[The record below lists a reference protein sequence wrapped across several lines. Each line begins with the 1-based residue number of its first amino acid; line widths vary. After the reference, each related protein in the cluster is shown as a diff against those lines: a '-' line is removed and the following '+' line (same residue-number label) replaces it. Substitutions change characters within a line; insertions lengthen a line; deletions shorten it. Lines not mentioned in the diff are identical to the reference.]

1 MTTFLSLLSF
11 THTLSHTLSCTH
23 TLLTPFLFF
32 LPSSLPTRTF
42 NLIPQGLLQELHL
55 PPTLGDAAA
64 RLHGEEACVEALR
77 RRGLVLVAL
86 AGSIQRAVA
95 VYVAL

>member
-11 THTLSHTLSCTH
+11 THTLSHTLSCTPI
-23 TLLTPFLFF
+23 LLTPFL